1 MTDTCFHNTG
11 EDMFK
16 ASVPSSFRTM
26 ASLQTWLDGP
36 SPPSYGTSCPF
47 HQVPRV
53 HGRPRPLKKCFFWW
67 EGLDVAK
74 NLSELLPVANLPML
88 LQRLDVFLRL
98 RRQVIQHTHQ
108 LPHLYAVAELAA
120 DNIISRSNV
129 VISLIKKKRR
139 PTPPHSP
146 HPLTKTEARSHVQS
160 T

>member
-53 HGRPRPLKKCFFWW
+53 HGRPRPLKNVFWW
-67 EGLDVAK
+67 GGLDVAK
-74 NLSELLPVANLPML
+74 NLSELLPVASLPAL
-88 LQRLDVFLRL
+88 LQRLDVFLCL
-98 RRQVIQHTHQ
+98 IRQVIQHIHQ
-108 LPHLYAVAELAA
+108 LPKLAAVATAA
-120 DNIISRSNV
+120 DNIFLRSNV

>member
-74 NLSELLPVANLPML
+74 NLSELLPVASLLVLP
-88 LQRLDVFLRL
+88 QPLDAFRCLM
-98 RRQVIQHTHQ
+98 RQVIQHFHQ
-108 LPHLYAVAELAA
+108 LPKLAAVATAA
-120 DNIISRSNV
+120 DNIFLRSNV

>member
-74 NLSELLPVANLPML
+74 NLSELLPVASLPVL
-88 LQRLDVFLRL
+88 PQRLDGFLCL
-98 RRQVIQHTHQ
+98 MRQVIQHIHQ
-108 LPHLYAVAELAA
+108 LPKLAAVAMAA
-120 DNIISRSNV
+120 DNIFLRSNV